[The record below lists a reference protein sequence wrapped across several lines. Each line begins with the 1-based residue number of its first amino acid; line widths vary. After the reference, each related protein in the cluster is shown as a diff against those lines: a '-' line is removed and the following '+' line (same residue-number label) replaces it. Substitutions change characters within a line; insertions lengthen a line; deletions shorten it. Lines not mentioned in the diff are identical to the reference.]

1 MRTFPA
7 RLEPHAPI
15 RRALTGRL
23 LAACLLLAAVL
34 SAVACSA
41 DRSDDSSAG
50 AAFAQMIDAV
60 QEVQSARAQIAIGIE
75 VDDDETH
82 ETATV
87 DGVVDFQL
95 PDRLRLSAELSTESG
110 FAGHVDVITVGQ
122 DLYIKPPMSDEWI
135 KPPLL
140 GALFTMDPSS
150 DLNPL
155 AAIAELDPADFS
167 DLTLLPRETI
177 DGVLAERLRFTTDEQ
192 RLLRL
197 LDSMQASG
205 DLPSTDAPDRPADP
219 DIDLQVD
226 LWIGADDHLP
236 LKVAVTGT
244 LAADERP
251 DAVSID
257 ALISF
262 SRFGEDPGIQPPDT
276 AAPARP

>member
-1 MRTFPA
+1 MGMSAT
-7 RLEPHAPI
+7 RLEPRSPI
-15 RRALTGRL
+15 RRALTGTL
-23 LAACLLLAAVL
+23 LAAGLLLATLL
-34 SAVACSA
+34 SAVACSS
-41 DRSDDSSAG
+41 DRRDESP
-50 AAFAQMIDAV
+50 AAAVFAQMIEAV
-60 QEVQSARAQIAIGIE
+60 QEVQSARAEMTGSIE
-75 VDDDETH
+75 ATADETH
-82 ETATV
+82 ETATL
-87 DGVVDFQL
+87 DGVMDFQL
-95 PDRLRLSAELSTESG
+95 PDRMRLSAELSTESG
-110 FAGHVDVITVGQ
+110 FAGHVDVIAVGQ

-155 AAIAELDPADFS
+155 AAIAGLDPADFS

-177 DGVLAERLRFTTDEQ
+177 GGVLAERLRFTTDEQ

-197 LDSMQASG
+197 LDSIQASG
-205 DLPSTDAPDRPADP
+205 NLPSTDAPDMPADL
-219 DIDLQVD
+219 DIVLQVD
-226 LWIGADDHLP
+226 LWIGVDDHLP

-244 LAADERP
+244 LAAGERP

-262 SRFGEDPGIQPPDT
+262 SRFGEDPGIQPPET

>member
-7 RLEPHAPI
+7 RLEPHTPI
-15 RRALTGRL
+15 RRALTGKL

-34 SAVACSA
+34 SAVACSS

-50 AAFAQMIDAV
+50 AVFAQMIDAV

-75 VDDDETH
+75 VAADETH
-82 ETATV
+82 ETATL
-87 DGVVDFQL
+87 DGVMDFQL
-95 PDRLRLSAELSTESG
+95 PDRMRLSAELSTEPG
-110 FAGHVDVITVGQ
+110 FAGHVDVIAVGQ
-122 DLYIKPPMSDEWI
+122 DLYIKPPMSDDWI

-155 AAIAELDPADFS
+155 AAIAGLDPADFS

-177 DGVLAERLRFTTDEQ
+177 GGVLAERLRFTTDEQ

-205 DLPSTDAPDRPADP
+205 GLPSTDAPDMPADLE
-219 DIDLQVD
+219 IDLQVE
-226 LWIGADDHLP
+226 LWIGVDDHLP

-244 LAADERP
+244 LAAGETP
-251 DAVSID
+251 GAASID
-257 ALISF
+257 ALFSF
-262 SRFGEDPGIQPPDT
+262 SRYGEDPGIRPPDT
-276 AAPARP
+276 AMPALP